1 MIDISSAT
9 VERVIVH
16 RVGNKGRDEGF
27 TLSQHETPK
36 SDAISDLILENYLS
50 VTVRRNEVLEFYRTS
65 PTLHSTRSH
74 GLLKSSLKTP
84 IPFAHSRTISP
95 GTSTARRC
103 IQISQV
109 AS

>member
-50 VTVRRNEVLEFYRTS
+50 VTVRR
-65 PTLHSTRSH
+65 
-74 GLLKSSLKTP
+74 
-84 IPFAHSRTISP
+84 
-95 GTSTARRC
+95 
-103 IQISQV
+103 Q
-109 AS
+109 